1 MKSEAILL
9 NSVKRSDKELQRVTN
24 KGTQNTKELQQADR
38 QSLLPDGVY
47 TLEDLRDYGREQKY
61 CPYYLARYLVS
72 RKQQAFT
79 RQGIN
84 PPVTKSLTVI
94 LALPFFLRYPLLTL

>member
-61 CPYYLARYLVS
+61 CPYYLAKSKTASVYASGDKPSHYQVSDRYIGS
-72 RKQQAFT
+72 
-79 RQGIN
+79 
-84 PPVTKSLTVI
+84 
-94 LALPFFLRYPLLTL
+94 PFFLRYPLLTL